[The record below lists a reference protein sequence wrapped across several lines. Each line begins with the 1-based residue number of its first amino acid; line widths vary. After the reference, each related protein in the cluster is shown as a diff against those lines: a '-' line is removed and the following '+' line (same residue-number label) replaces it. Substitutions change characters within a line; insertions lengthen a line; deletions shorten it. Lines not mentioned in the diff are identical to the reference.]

1 MENFHY
7 HPDVWHLVHK
17 YSFPEISSNKE
28 TSVSKLNK
36 LKNNLKTIFKSYF
49 QNSHKFLLFGVN
61 YNTLN
66 DNQMRP

>member
-1 MENFHY
+1 MENFYY
-7 HPDVWHLVHK
+7 HPDVWHFVHK

-36 LKNNLKTIFKSYF
+36 FKNNLKVKTIFKSYF

-61 YNTLN
+61 CFI
-66 DNQMRP
+66 P

>member
-28 TSVSKLNK
+28 TSVSKFNK
-36 LKNNLKTIFKSYF
+36 LKNNLKTIFKIATNFFY
-49 QNSHKFLLFGVN
+49 LVLIII
-61 YNTLN
+61 
-66 DNQMRP
+66 P